1 MDHQD
6 HMNSGQVGDSPG
18 NNIASGVANMT
29 INDGHQR
36 DMKNGTAAHM
46 GAGDSLVKEETQ
58 EPTPEVRAQNLVL
71 DDSEP
76 KSLFDKDVPL
86 ERGRLSVANSA
97 VLSVAVPIILP
108 STSSEELTP
117 GSPPESGRSS
127 AASVNG
133 EGEQE
138 IGERESSVSP
148 RESPMSPHPL
158 TTTLADGLD
167 SGIIGFDSQ
176 LKRSPS
182 DKMSDHHS
190 PSGSEEEEKEENEME
205 KSEKRFSDSV
215 EEAPRRAINMKED
228 KEEDKEEVSDKEEEE
243 IGVSLVQSSVTPDL
257 RTKKDDNIDDEHETT
272 SHLPMTPEEAKKRGL
287 SFDYT
292 EPQDPSHQSGPVG
305 WECSSDKTPPESK
318 SPDSCRADP
327 GSPLSPSAAA
337 DPIQEE
343 SSLTDFQT
351 DAREEEEEV
360 ELPEPEQVEDET
372 TVPPFSQEDAV
383 PKMEPKAEEHIEPK
397 EAKEIKQEKYLETS
411 DIDRIDK
418 VQPVATPE
426 PVAKPEPDVTTAKDA
441 VKPSAQVMPTKAP
454 SKAAPVKEAPAKKTK
469 KLVATVVATPS
480 PESAPKLQKTPS
492 KDAAPARKASVPSKA
507 KAGVGATPEKKIPT
521 TTLHAKA
528 RPTSDPQRG
537 SSVSGIPSKKPSGSS
552 TPPCRF
558 SSPGSA
564 NSVKTPKFRATA
576 GDAKTKTGGAKPQ
589 GVGTKITAASRM
601 EQRKTGPGSIERADS
616 PKTPDRSGCSSPAS
630 RSSTPGQQMKKIAV
644 VRTPPKSPGSLR
656 SRAPIAPVA
665 PMPDLKNVRSK
676 IGSTENLKHQPGG
689 GKVAIVHKKIDLS
702 NVQSRCGSKDNIKH
716 VPGGG
721 NVQIVH
727 KKIDL
732 SNVQAKCGSKDNIH
746 HKPGG
751 GNVEIKS
758 EKLDFKA
765 QSKVGSLENIGHVPR
780 GGQKRREKGKEAE
793 PQAAN
798 ASSNGDGVHCNDVDM
813 TFDLSS
819 TEGNSL
825 VKSIESHKLNFREQ
839 AKARTDHGAEIVY
852 KSPNISTDGS
862 PRRLSNVSSSGSI
875 NMTDSPQLSTLA
887 DEVSASLA
895 KQGL

>member
-6 HMNSGQVGDSPG
+6 HMNSGQVGDSQHSPG

-46 GAGDSLVKEETQ
+46 GPGDGPVKGGTAGAGE
-58 EPTPEVRAQNLVL
+58 
-71 DDSEP
+71 
-76 KSLFDKDVPL
+76 
-86 ERGRLSVANSA
+86 
-97 VLSVAVPIILP
+97 
-108 STSSEELTP
+108 EELTP

-127 AASVNG
+127 AASVDRD
-133 EGEQE
+133 GEQE
-138 IGERESSVSP
+138 NGERESSVSP

-158 TTTLADGLD
+158 PTTLADGLG
-167 SGIIGFDSQ
+167 SGITGFDSQ
-176 LKRSPS
+176 VIRSPS
-182 DKMSDHHS
+182 DKISDHHS
-190 PSGSEEEEKEENEME
+190 SSGSEEVKEENEKE
-205 KSEKRFSDSV
+205 KSERFSGSFGV
-215 EEAPRRAINMKED
+215 EEAPISAINMKED

-243 IGVSLVQSSVTPDL
+243 TGVSLVHSSVTPDL
-257 RTKKDDNIDDEHETT
+257 TTQKDYNEHEIPT
-272 SHLPMTPEEAKKRGL
+272 HLPMTPEEAKKRGL

-292 EPQDPSHQSGPVG
+292 EPQDPNHQSGPVG

-318 SPDSCRADP
+318 SPDSCRVDP

-337 DPIQEE
+337 DPTQEE

-360 ELPEPEQVEDET
+360 ELPEPEHEEDET
-372 TVPPFSQEDAV
+372 TIPPVSQEDAA
-383 PKMEPKAEEHIEPK
+383 PKMEPKAEEHREPK
-397 EAKEIKQEKYLETS
+397 EVKEIKQEKYLETS
-411 DIDRIDK
+411 NNDRIDM
-418 VQPVATPE
+418 VQSVASPE
-426 PVAKPEPDVTTAKDA
+426 SIAKPKPDAAKTKDA

-454 SKAAPVKEAPAKKTK
+454 SQVDPVKEAPAKKTK
-469 KLVATVVATPS
+469 KPVTTAAAAPS
-480 PESAPKLQKTPS
+480 PKTAPKLQKTPS

-507 KAGVGATPEKKIPT
+507 KAGVGATPEKK
-521 TTLHAKA
+521 
-528 RPTSDPQRG
+528 
-537 SSVSGIPSKKPSGSS
+537 
-552 TPPCRF
+552 
-558 SSPGSA
+558 
-564 NSVKTPKFRATA
+564 A
-576 GDAKTKTGGAKPQ
+576 GDAKTKTVGAKPQ
-589 GVGTKITAASRM
+589 GVGIKM
-601 EQRKTGPGSIERADS
+601 PADS

-630 RSSTPGQQMKKIAV
+630 RSSTPGQQVKKVAV

-665 PMPDLKNVRSK
+665 PMPDLKNIKSK
-676 IGSTENLKHQPGG
+676 IGSTENIKHQPGG
-689 GKVAIVHKKIDLS
+689 GK
-702 NVQSRCGSKDNIKH
+702 
-716 VPGGG
+716 
-721 NVQIVH
+721 VQIVH

-732 SNVQAKCGSKDNIH
+732 SNVQAKCGSKDNIR

-780 GGQKRREKGKEAE
+780 GGQRR
-793 PQAAN
+793 
-798 ASSNGDGVHCNDVDM
+798 
-813 TFDLSS
+813 
-819 TEGNSL
+819 
-825 VKSIESHKLNFREQ
+825 IESHKLNFREQ

-852 KSPNISTDGS
+852 QSPNISTDGS

-887 DEVSASLA
+887 DQVSASLA

>member
-6 HMNSGQVGDSPG
+6 HMNSGQVGDSQHSPG

-29 INDGHQR
+29 INDGHQG

-46 GAGDSLVKEETQ
+46 GPGDGPVK
-58 EPTPEVRAQNLVL
+58 
-71 DDSEP
+71 
-76 KSLFDKDVPL
+76 
-86 ERGRLSVANSA
+86 
-97 VLSVAVPIILP
+97 
-108 STSSEELTP
+108 EELTP

-127 AASVNG
+127 AASVDG
-133 EGEQE
+133 DGEQE
-138 IGERESSVSP
+138 NGERESSVSP

-158 TTTLADGLD
+158 PTTLADGLG
-167 SGIIGFDSQ
+167 SGITGFDSQ
-176 LKRSPS
+176 VIRSPS
-182 DKMSDHHS
+182 DKISDHHS
-190 PSGSEEEEKEENEME
+190 PSGSEVEEKEENEKE
-205 KSEKRFSDSV
+205 KSERFSGSFGV
-215 EEAPRRAINMKED
+215 EEAPVSAINMKED

-243 IGVSLVQSSVTPDL
+243 TGVSLAHSSKTPDL
-257 RTKKDDNIDDEHETT
+257 TTQKDYSEHEIPT
-272 SHLPMTPEEAKKRGL
+272 HLPMTPEEAKKRGL

-292 EPQDPSHQSGPVG
+292 EPQDPNHQSGPVG

-337 DPIQEE
+337 DPTQEE
-343 SSLTDFQT
+343 SPLTDIQT

-360 ELPEPEQVEDET
+360 ELPEPEHEEDET
-372 TVPPFSQEDAV
+372 TVPPVSQEDAA
-383 PKMEPKAEEHIEPK
+383 PKMEPKAEEHREPK
-397 EAKEIKQEKYLETS
+397 EVKEIKQEKYLETS
-411 DIDRIDK
+411 NNDRIDM
-418 VQPVATPE
+418 VQSVASPE
-426 PVAKPEPDVTTAKDA
+426 SIAKPEPDAAKTEDA

-454 SKAAPVKEAPAKKTK
+454 SKEAPAKKTK
-469 KLVATVVATPS
+469 KPVTTAAATPS
-480 PESAPKLQKTPS
+480 PKSAPKLQKTPS

-507 KAGVGATPEKKIPT
+507 KAGVGATPEKK
-521 TTLHAKA
+521 
-528 RPTSDPQRG
+528 
-537 SSVSGIPSKKPSGSS
+537 
-552 TPPCRF
+552 
-558 SSPGSA
+558 
-564 NSVKTPKFRATA
+564 A
-576 GDAKTKTGGAKPQ
+576 GDAKTKTVGAKPQ
-589 GVGTKITAASRM
+589 GVGIKMPAASRM
-601 EQRKTGPGSIERADS
+601 EQRRTGPGSIERADS

-630 RSSTPGQQMKKIAV
+630 RSSTPGQQVKKVAV

-665 PMPDLKNVRSK
+665 PMPDLKNIKSK
-676 IGSTENLKHQPGG
+676 IGSTENIKHQPGG
-689 GKVAIVHKKIDLS
+689 GKVDIVHKKIDLS

-716 VPGGG
+716 IPGGG

-732 SNVQAKCGSKDNIH
+732 SNVQAKCGSKDNIR

-780 GGQKRREKGKEAE
+780 GGQRR
-793 PQAAN
+793 
-798 ASSNGDGVHCNDVDM
+798 
-813 TFDLSS
+813 
-819 TEGNSL
+819 
-825 VKSIESHKLNFREQ
+825 IESHKLNFREQ

-852 KSPNISTDGS
+852 QSPNISADGS

-887 DEVSASLA
+887 DQVSASLA

>member
-6 HMNSGQVGDSPG
+6 HMNSGQVGDSQHSPG

-29 INDGHQR
+29 INDGHQG

-46 GAGDSLVKEETQ
+46 GPGDGPVK
-58 EPTPEVRAQNLVL
+58 
-71 DDSEP
+71 
-76 KSLFDKDVPL
+76 
-86 ERGRLSVANSA
+86 
-97 VLSVAVPIILP
+97 
-108 STSSEELTP
+108 EELTP

-127 AASVNG
+127 AASVDG
-133 EGEQE
+133 DGEQE
-138 IGERESSVSP
+138 NGERESSVSP

-158 TTTLADGLD
+158 PTTLADGLG
-167 SGIIGFDSQ
+167 SGITGFDSQ
-176 LKRSPS
+176 VIRSPS
-182 DKMSDHHS
+182 DKISDHHS
-190 PSGSEEEEKEENEME
+190 PSGSEVEEKEENEKE
-205 KSEKRFSDSV
+205 KSERFSGSFGV
-215 EEAPRRAINMKED
+215 EEAPVSAINMKED

-243 IGVSLVQSSVTPDL
+243 TGVSLAHSSKTPDL
-257 RTKKDDNIDDEHETT
+257 TTQKDYSEHEIPT
-272 SHLPMTPEEAKKRGL
+272 HLPMTPEEAKKRGL

-292 EPQDPSHQSGPVG
+292 EPQDPNHQSGPVG

-337 DPIQEE
+337 DPTQEE
-343 SSLTDFQT
+343 SPLTDIQT

-360 ELPEPEQVEDET
+360 ELPEPEHEEDET
-372 TVPPFSQEDAV
+372 TVPPVSQEDAA
-383 PKMEPKAEEHIEPK
+383 PKMEPKAEEHREPK
-397 EAKEIKQEKYLETS
+397 EVKEIKQEKYLETS
-411 DIDRIDK
+411 NNDRIDM
-418 VQPVATPE
+418 VQSVASPE
-426 PVAKPEPDVTTAKDA
+426 SIAKPEPDAAKTEDA

-454 SKAAPVKEAPAKKTK
+454 SKEAPAKKTK
-469 KLVATVVATPS
+469 KPVTTAAATPS
-480 PESAPKLQKTPS
+480 PKSAPKLQKTPS

-528 RPTSDPQRG
+528 RPTSSPQRG
-537 SSVSGIPSKKPSGSS
+537 SSVSGIPSKKPSASS

-558 SSPGSA
+558 SSQGSA
-564 NSVKTPKFRATA
+564 NSVKTPNSPGAREFRATA
-576 GDAKTKTGGAKPQ
+576 GDAKTKTVGAKPQ
-589 GVGTKITAASRM
+589 GVGIKM
-601 EQRKTGPGSIERADS
+601 PADS

-630 RSSTPGQQMKKIAV
+630 RSSTPGQQVKKVAV

-665 PMPDLKNVRSK
+665 PMPDLKNIKSK
-676 IGSTENLKHQPGG
+676 IGSTENIKHQPGG
-689 GKVAIVHKKIDLS
+689 GKVDIVHKKIDLS

-716 VPGGG
+716 IPGGG

-732 SNVQAKCGSKDNIH
+732 SNVQAKCGSKDNIR

-780 GGQKRREKGKEAE
+780 GGQRR
-793 PQAAN
+793 
-798 ASSNGDGVHCNDVDM
+798 
-813 TFDLSS
+813 
-819 TEGNSL
+819 
-825 VKSIESHKLNFREQ
+825 IESHKLNFREQ

-852 KSPNISTDGS
+852 QSPNISADGS

-887 DEVSASLA
+887 DQVSASLA

>member
-6 HMNSGQVGDSPG
+6 HMNSGQVGDSQHSPG

-46 GAGDSLVKEETQ
+46 GPGDGPVKGGTAGAGE
-58 EPTPEVRAQNLVL
+58 
-71 DDSEP
+71 
-76 KSLFDKDVPL
+76 
-86 ERGRLSVANSA
+86 
-97 VLSVAVPIILP
+97 
-108 STSSEELTP
+108 EELTP

-127 AASVNG
+127 AASVDRD
-133 EGEQE
+133 GEQE
-138 IGERESSVSP
+138 NGERESSVSP

-158 TTTLADGLD
+158 PTTLADGLG
-167 SGIIGFDSQ
+167 SGITGFDSQ
-176 LKRSPS
+176 VIRSPS
-182 DKMSDHHS
+182 DKISDHHS
-190 PSGSEEEEKEENEME
+190 SSGSEEVKEENEKE
-205 KSEKRFSDSV
+205 KSERFSGSFGV
-215 EEAPRRAINMKED
+215 EEAPISAINMKED

-243 IGVSLVQSSVTPDL
+243 TGVSLVHSSVTPDL
-257 RTKKDDNIDDEHETT
+257 TTQKDYNEHEIPT
-272 SHLPMTPEEAKKRGL
+272 HLPMTPEEAKKRGL

-292 EPQDPSHQSGPVG
+292 EPQDPNHQSGPVG

-318 SPDSCRADP
+318 SPDSCRVDP

-337 DPIQEE
+337 DPTQEE

-360 ELPEPEQVEDET
+360 ELPEPEHEEDET
-372 TVPPFSQEDAV
+372 TIPPVSQEDAA
-383 PKMEPKAEEHIEPK
+383 PKMEPKAEEHREPK
-397 EAKEIKQEKYLETS
+397 EVKEIKQEKYLETS
-411 DIDRIDK
+411 NNDRIDM
-418 VQPVATPE
+418 VQSVASPE
-426 PVAKPEPDVTTAKDA
+426 SIAKPKPDAAKTKDA

-454 SKAAPVKEAPAKKTK
+454 SQVDPVKEAPAKKTK
-469 KLVATVVATPS
+469 KPVTTAAAAPS
-480 PESAPKLQKTPS
+480 PKTAPKLQKTPS

-528 RPTSDPQRG
+528 RPTSAPQSG
-537 SSVSGIPSKKPSGSS
+537 SSVSGIPSKKPSASS
-552 TPPCRF
+552 TPLCCF

-564 NSVKTPKFRATA
+564 NSVKTPNSPGAREFRATA
-576 GDAKTKTGGAKPQ
+576 GDAKTKTVGAKPQ
-589 GVGTKITAASRM
+589 GVGIKM
-601 EQRKTGPGSIERADS
+601 PADS

-630 RSSTPGQQMKKIAV
+630 RSSTPGQQVKKVAV

-665 PMPDLKNVRSK
+665 PMPDLKNIKSK
-676 IGSTENLKHQPGG
+676 IGSTENIKHQPGG
-689 GKVAIVHKKIDLS
+689 GK
-702 NVQSRCGSKDNIKH
+702 
-716 VPGGG
+716 
-721 NVQIVH
+721 VQIVH

-732 SNVQAKCGSKDNIH
+732 SNVQAKCGSKDNIR

-780 GGQKRREKGKEAE
+780 GGQRR
-793 PQAAN
+793 
-798 ASSNGDGVHCNDVDM
+798 
-813 TFDLSS
+813 
-819 TEGNSL
+819 
-825 VKSIESHKLNFREQ
+825 IESHKLNFREQ

-852 KSPNISTDGS
+852 QSPNISTDGS

-887 DEVSASLA
+887 DQVSASLA

>member
-1 MDHQD
+1 ML
-6 HMNSGQVGDSPG
+6 NV
-18 NNIASGVANMT
+18 
-29 INDGHQR
+29 
-36 DMKNGTAAHM
+36 
-46 GAGDSLVKEETQ
+46 
-58 EPTPEVRAQNLVL
+58 
-71 DDSEP
+71 
-76 KSLFDKDVPL
+76 
-86 ERGRLSVANSA
+86 ERGWLSVANST

-127 AASVNG
+127 AASLDG
-133 EGEQE
+133 EGERENGQK
-138 IGERESSVSP
+138 ESSVSP

-158 TTTLADGLD
+158 PRTLADDLG
-167 SGIIGFDSQ
+167 SGIPGFDSQ
-176 LKRSPS
+176 VKRSPS
-182 DKMSDHHS
+182 EKMSDHHS

-205 KSEKRFSDSV
+205 KSERRFSGSPDV
-215 EEAPRRAINMKED
+215 EEAPQSGINIKED
-228 KEEDKEEVSDKEEEE
+228 KEVVSDEEEE
-243 IGVSLVQSSVTPDL
+243 ETGVSLVPSSVTPDL
-257 RTKKDDNIDDEHETT
+257 TTQIEDEHETP

-292 EPQDPSHQSGPVG
+292 EPHDLGQQGGPVG

-327 GSPLSPSAAA
+327 GSPLSPIAAA
-337 DPIQEE
+337 EPTQEE

-360 ELPEPEQVEDET
+360 PEPEQEQEEEAT
-372 TVPPFSQEDAV
+372 TIPPTSQEFAA
-383 PKMEPKAEEHIEPK
+383 PKMEPKAEELREPE

-411 DIDRIDK
+411 DDDRIDTEK

-426 PVAKPEPDVTTAKDA
+426 PVAPPEPVAKTQPEAKDA

-454 SKAAPVKEAPAKKTK
+454 SKAAPVKESPAKKTK
-469 KLVATVVATPS
+469 KPVATVAATPS
-480 PESAPKLQKTPS
+480 PKSAPKLQKTPS

-507 KAGVGATPEKKIPT
+507 KTGAGATPEKK
-521 TTLHAKA
+521 
-528 RPTSDPQRG
+528 
-537 SSVSGIPSKKPSGSS
+537 
-552 TPPCRF
+552 
-558 SSPGSA
+558 
-564 NSVKTPKFRATA
+564 A
-576 GDAKTKTGGAKPQ
+576 GDAKTKTAGAKPQ
-589 GVGTKITAASRM
+589 GVGTKIPAASRM
-601 EQRKTGPGSIERADS
+601 EQRKAGPGSIERADS

-630 RSSTPGQQMKKIAV
+630 RSSTPGQQVKKVAV

-665 PMPDLKNVRSK
+665 PMPDLKNIKSK

-689 GKVAIVHKKIDLS
+689 GKVTVVHKKIDFS

-732 SNVQAKCGSKDNIH
+732 SNVQSKCGSKANIH

-765 QSKVGSLENIGHVPR
+765 QSKVGSLENIGHVPG
-780 GGQKRREKGKEAE
+780 GGQRK
-793 PQAAN
+793 
-798 ASSNGDGVHCNDVDM
+798 
-813 TFDLSS
+813 
-819 TEGNSL
+819 
-825 VKSIESHKLNFREQ
+825 IESHKLSFRDQ

-852 KSPNISTDGS
+852 RSPDISTDGS

-887 DEVSASLA
+887 DQVSASLA

>member
-18 NNIASGVANMT
+18 NNLASGVANMT
-29 INDGHQR
+29 INDGHQQ

-46 GAGDSLVKEETQ
+46 GAGDSLVKVHRSLIEETQ

-127 AASVNG
+127 AASMDG
-133 EGEQE
+133 EGNQE
-138 IGERESSVSP
+138 NGERESSVSP

-167 SGIIGFDSQ
+167 SGITGFDSQ

-205 KSEKRFSDSV
+205 KSERRFSDSV

-257 RTKKDDNIDDEHETT
+257 RTQKDDNIDDEHETP

-327 GSPLSPSAAA
+327 GSPISPSAAA

-351 DAREEEEEV
+351 DAREEEEEEEV
-360 ELPEPEQVEDET
+360 ELPEPEQVEDEP
-372 TVPPFSQEDAV
+372 TVPPFTQEDAA

-411 DIDRIDK
+411 DNDRIDK

-426 PVAKPEPDVTTAKDA
+426 PVAKPEPDVATAKDA

-507 KAGVGATPEKKIPT
+507 KAGVGATPEKK
-521 TTLHAKA
+521 
-528 RPTSDPQRG
+528 
-537 SSVSGIPSKKPSGSS
+537 
-552 TPPCRF
+552 
-558 SSPGSA
+558 
-564 NSVKTPKFRATA
+564 A

-589 GVGTKITAASRM
+589 GVGTKIT
-601 EQRKTGPGSIERADS
+601 ADS

-630 RSSTPGQQMKKIAV
+630 RSSTPGQQVKKIAV

-665 PMPDLKNVRSK
+665 PMPDLKNVKSK

-689 GKVAIVHKKIDLS
+689 GK
-702 NVQSRCGSKDNIKH
+702 
-716 VPGGG
+716 
-721 NVQIVH
+721 VQIVH

-780 GGQKRREKGKEAE
+780 GGQKR
-793 PQAAN
+793 
-798 ASSNGDGVHCNDVDM
+798 
-813 TFDLSS
+813 
-819 TEGNSL
+819 
-825 VKSIESHKLNFREQ
+825 IESHKLNFREQ